1 MTTPVGIGL
10 LGAGFIGQMH
20 SLSLG
25 DVSRARREPIICPTL
40 IAIAERN
47 PTLARMMSERYGW
60 REIVADWHSL
70 VTHSDIDLLV
80 NAGPNGLHADPSIA
94 AAQFGK
100 HVFCEKPLARNGQE
114 ASAIFEA
121 VAATGV
127 KHMCAF
133 MYRFVPALRLAKK
146 MITAGDIGQV
156 RHYRSTFLL
165 NMLEPGSALNWRFD
179 QAAAGAGA
187 LGDLGSHYIDQ
198 ARYLVGEITEVT
210 ALSKTWTT
218 DPAGKVTKVNDDWFG
233 AVAFLENDATAVFEA
248 CRVDAPHALTGRIEV
263 DGTEGSLRFEVERL
277 NELEH
282 RVPGRGPRTLMALR
296 PDHPFNDFFLPVGL
310 QGSHPV
316 GWRDCFEFQMYEMVS
331 AIVED
336 REINPDAATLRDGYR
351 VAEIVDTIARS
362 AETRKAESVNFKS
375 YE

>member
-1 MTTPVGIGL
+1 MNKPIGVGL

-25 DVSRARREPIICPTL
+25 DVSRARREPIINPAL
-40 IAIAERN
+40 VAIAERN
-47 PTLARMMSERYGW
+47 EALAQMMAERYGW
-60 REIVADWHSL
+60 REIVTDWRSL
-70 VTHSDIDLLV
+70 VSRSDIDLFV
-80 NAGPNGLHADPSIA
+80 NAGPNELHGEPSIA
-94 AAQFGK
+94 AAQSGK
-100 HVFCEKPLARNGQE
+100 HVFCEKPLARSGEE
-114 ASAIFEA
+114 AYSIFKG
-121 VAATGV
+121 VDTTGV

-133 MYRFVPALRLAKK
+133 MYRFVPALRLAKQ
-146 MITAGDIGQV
+146 MIAAGEIGKV

-165 NMLEPGSALNWRFD
+165 NMLEPGAGLSWRFD
-179 QAAAGAGA
+179 RDHAGAGA

-198 ARYLVGEITEVT
+198 ARYLVGEVAEVT

-218 DPAGKVTKVNDDWFG
+218 DPAGKIKNVNDDWFG

-248 CRVDAPHALTGRIEV
+248 CRVDAPHALTGRIEI

-282 RVPGRGPRTLMALR
+282 RVPGQGPRTLMALR
-296 PDHPFNDFFLPVGL
+296 PNHPFNDFFLPVGL

-316 GWRDCFEFQMYEMVS
+316 GWRDCFAFQIYEMVS
-331 AIVED
+331 AIAQE
-336 REINPDAATLRDGYR
+336 REISPEAATLRDGYR

-362 AETRKAESVNFKS
+362 AQTRKAERVNFK
-375 YE
+375 E

>member
-1 MTTPVGIGL
+1 MTKPIGVGL

-25 DVSRARREPIICPTL
+25 DVSRARREPTIHPAL

-47 PTLARMMSERYGW
+47 ETLADMMAERYGW
-60 REIVADWHSL
+60 REIVTDWRSL
-70 VTHSDIDLLV
+70 VSRSDIDLFV
-80 NAGPNGLHADPSIA
+80 NAGPNELHFEPSIA
-94 AAQFGK
+94 AAQSGK
-100 HVFCEKPLARNGQE
+100 HIFCEKPLARNGEE
-114 ASAIFEA
+114 AFSIFKSVE
-121 VAATGV
+121 ATGV

-133 MYRFVPALRLAKK
+133 MYRFVPALRLAKQ
-146 MITAGDIGQV
+146 MIAAGDIGKV

-165 NMLEPGSALNWRFD
+165 NMLEPGSGLSWRFD
-179 QAAAGAGA
+179 RDNAGAGA

-198 ARYLVGEITEVT
+198 ARYLVGEVAEVT

-218 DPAGKVTKVNDDWFG
+218 DPAGKIKNVNDDWFG

-248 CRVDAPHALTGRIEV
+248 CRVDAPHALTGRIEI

-282 RVPGRGPRTLMALR
+282 RVPGQGSRTLMALR
-296 PDHPFNDFFLPVGL
+296 PGHPFNDFFLPVGL

-316 GWRDCFEFQMYEMVS
+316 GWRDCFAFQIYEMVS
-331 AIVED
+331 AIVQQ
-336 REINPDAATLRDGYR
+336 REISPEAATLRDGYR
-351 VAEIVDTIARS
+351 VAEIVDTVAQSAR
-362 AETRKAESVNFKS
+362 TRKAERVNFK
-375 YE
+375 E

>member
-1 MTTPVGIGL
+1 MTKPVGIGL

-25 DVSRARREPIICPTL
+25 DVSRARREPMIHPAL

-47 PTLARMMSERYGW
+47 GALARMMAERYGW
-60 REIVADWHSL
+60 REIVTDWHSL

-80 NAGPNGLHADPSIA
+80 NAGPNELHGDPSIA
-94 AAQFGK
+94 AAQHGK
-100 HVFCEKPLARNGQE
+100 HVFCEKPLARSGEE
-114 ASAIFEA
+114 AFSIFKAI
-121 VAATGV
+121 AATGV

-146 MITAGDIGQV
+146 MIAAGDIGKV
-156 RHYRSTFLL
+156 RHYRSAFLL
-165 NMLEPGSALNWRFD
+165 NMLEPGSGLSWRFD
-179 QAAAGAGA
+179 RETAGAGA

-198 ARYLVGEITEVT
+198 ARYLVGEVTEVS

-218 DPAGKVTKVNDDWFG
+218 DPAGKIRNVNDDWFG

-248 CRVDAPHALTGRIEV
+248 CRVDAPHALTGRLEI

-282 RVPGRGPRTLMALR
+282 RVPGHGPRTLMALR

-316 GWRDCFEFQMYEMVS
+316 GWRDCFAFQIYEMVS
-331 AIVED
+331 AIVEN
-336 REINPDAATLRDGYR
+336 REISPDAATLRDGYR

-362 AETRKAESVNFKS
+362 AETRQTERVNFKN
-375 YE
+375 

>member
-1 MTTPVGIGL
+1 MTEHIRVGL

-25 DVSRARREPIICPTL
+25 DVGRARREPMIHPDL
-40 IAIAERN
+40 VAIAERDQA
-47 PTLARMMSERYGW
+47 LARIMAERYGW
-60 REIVADWHSL
+60 REIVSDWHSL
-70 VTHSDIDLLV
+70 VTRSDIDLLV
-80 NAGPNGLHADPSIA
+80 NAGPNELHGEPSIA
-94 AAQFGK
+94 AAENGK
-100 HVFCEKPLARNGQE
+100 HVFCEKPLARSAEE
-114 ASAIFEA
+114 AFSLYKA
-121 VAATGV
+121 VDATGV

-133 MYRFVPALRLAKK
+133 MYRFIPALRLAKK
-146 MITAGDIGQV
+146 MIAAGKIGEV

-165 NMLEPGSALNWRFD
+165 NMLEPGSGLSWRFNRD
-179 QAAAGAGA
+179 TAGAGA

-198 ARYLVGEITEVT
+198 ARYLVGEVTGVT

-218 DPAGKVTKVNDDWFG
+218 DPAGKIKNVNDDWFG

-282 RVPGRGPRTLMALR
+282 RVPGQGPRTLMVLR
-296 PDHPFNDFFLPVGL
+296 PDHPFSDFFLPVGL

-316 GWRDCFEFQMYEMVS
+316 GWRDCFAFQIYEMVS
-331 AIVED
+331 AIVEQ
-336 REINPDAATLRDGYR
+336 RELSPDAATLRDGYR
-351 VAEIVDTIARS
+351 VAEIVDTVARS
-362 AETRKAESVNFKS
+362 AETGGVERVRFK
-375 YE
+375 E

>member
-1 MTTPVGIGL
+1 MTKDIGVGL

-25 DVSRARREPIICPTL
+25 DVGRARREPMIHPDL
-40 IAIAERN
+40 VAIAERDGAV
-47 PTLARMMSERYGW
+47 ARMMVERYVW
-60 REIVADWHSL
+60 REIVTDWHSL
-70 VTHSDIDLLV
+70 VTRSDIDLLV
-80 NAGPNGLHADPSIA
+80 NAGPNKLHGEPSIA
-94 AAQFGK
+94 AAQNGK
-100 HVFCEKPLARNGQE
+100 HVFCEKPLARSGEE
-114 ASAIFEA
+114 AFSIFKA
-121 VAATGV
+121 VEATGV

-146 MITAGDIGQV
+146 MIAAGDIGEV

-165 NMLEPGSALNWRFD
+165 NMLEPGSGLSWRFD
-179 QAAAGAGA
+179 QDTAGAGA

-198 ARYLVGEITEVT
+198 ARYLVGEVTEVT

-218 DPAGKVTKVNDDWFG
+218 DPAGKIKNVNDDWFG
-233 AVAFLENDATAVFEA
+233 AVALLENDATAVFEA
-248 CRVDAPHALTGRIEV
+248 CRVDAPHALTGRIEI

-282 RVPGRGPRTLMALR
+282 RVPGQGPRTLMALR
-296 PDHPFNDFFLPVGL
+296 PNHPFSDFFLPVGL

-316 GWRDCFEFQMYEMVS
+316 GWRDCFAFQIYEMVS
-331 AIVED
+331 AIVQQ
-336 REINPDAATLRDGYR
+336 REISPEAATLRDGYR

-362 AETRKAESVNFKS
+362 AQTRKAERVHFKK
-375 YE
+375 

>member
-1 MTTPVGIGL
+1 MTKPIGVGL

-25 DVSRARREPIICPTL
+25 DVSRARREPIIHPAL

-47 PTLARMMSERYGW
+47 ETLARMMAARYGW

-70 VTHSDIDLLV
+70 ISRSDIDLFV
-80 NAGPNGLHADPSIA
+80 NAGPNELHGEPSIA
-94 AAQFGK
+94 AAQSGK
-100 HVFCEKPLARNGQE
+100 HVFCEKPLARSGEE
-114 ASAIFEA
+114 AFSIFKGIET
-121 VAATGV
+121 TGV

-133 MYRFVPALRLAKK
+133 MYRFVPALRLARQ
-146 MITAGDIGQV
+146 MIAAGDIGKV
-156 RHYRSTFLL
+156 RHFRSTFLL
-165 NMLEPGSALNWRFD
+165 NMLEPGAGLSWRFD
-179 QAAAGAGA
+179 RDNAGAGA

-198 ARYLVGEITEVT
+198 ARYLVGEVTEVT

-218 DPAGKVTKVNDDWFG
+218 DPAGEIKNVNDDWFG

-248 CRVDAPHALTGRIEV
+248 CRVDAPHALTGRIEI

-282 RVPGRGPRTLMALR
+282 RVPGHGPRTLMALR
-296 PDHPFNDFFLPVGL
+296 PGHPFNDFFLPVGL

-316 GWRDCFEFQMYEMVS
+316 GWRDCFAFQIYEMVS
-331 AIVED
+331 AIVQQ
-336 REINPDAATLRDGYR
+336 REISPEAATLRDGYR
-351 VAEIVDTIARS
+351 VAEIVDAIARS
-362 AETRKAESVNFKS
+362 AQTRKAEPVNFKD
-375 YE
+375 

>member
-1 MTTPVGIGL
+1 MTKPIAVGL

-25 DVSRARREPIICPTL
+25 DVSRARREPIIHPSL

-47 PTLARMMSERYGW
+47 ETLAHMMVDRYGW
-60 REIVADWHSL
+60 REIVTDWRSL
-70 VTHSDIDLLV
+70 ISRSDIDLFV
-80 NAGPNGLHADPSIA
+80 NAGPNELHGEPSIA
-94 AAQFGK
+94 AAQSGK
-100 HVFCEKPLARNGQE
+100 HVFCEKPLARSGEE
-114 ASAIFEA
+114 AFSIFKDVET
-121 VAATGV
+121 TGV

-133 MYRFVPALRLAKK
+133 MYRFVPALRLARQ
-146 MITAGDIGQV
+146 MIAAGDIGKV

-165 NMLEPGSALNWRFD
+165 NMLEPGAGLSWRFD
-179 QAAAGAGA
+179 RDNAGAGA

-198 ARYLVGEITEVT
+198 ARYLVGEVTEVT

-218 DPAGKVTKVNDDWFG
+218 DPAGKIKNVNDDWFG

-248 CRVDAPHALTGRIEV
+248 CRVDAPHALTGRIEI

-282 RVPGRGPRTLMALR
+282 RVPGQGPRTLMALR
-296 PDHPFNDFFLPVGL
+296 PGHPFNDFFLPVGL

-316 GWRDCFEFQMYEMVS
+316 GWRDCFAFQIYEMVS
-331 AIVED
+331 AIVQQ
-336 REINPDAATLRDGYR
+336 REISPEAATLRDGYR

-362 AETRKAESVNFKS
+362 AQTRKAERVNFRS
-375 YE
+375 

>member
-1 MTTPVGIGL
+1 MTKPIGVGL

-25 DVSRARREPIICPTL
+25 DVSRARREPIIHPAL

-47 PTLARMMSERYGW
+47 ETLAHIMADRYGW
-60 REIVADWHSL
+60 REIVTDWRSL
-70 VTHSDIDLLV
+70 ISRSDIDLFV
-80 NAGPNGLHADPSIA
+80 NAGPNELHGEPSIA
-94 AAQFGK
+94 AAQSGK
-100 HVFCEKPLARNGQE
+100 HVFCEKPLARSGKE
-114 ASAIFEA
+114 AFSIFKGVET
-121 VAATGV
+121 TGV

-133 MYRFVPALRLAKK
+133 MYRFVPALRLARQ
-146 MITAGDIGQV
+146 MIAAGAIGKV

-165 NMLEPGSALNWRFD
+165 NMLEPGAGLSWRFD
-179 QAAAGAGA
+179 RDNAGAGA

-198 ARYLVGEITEVT
+198 ARYLVGEVTEVT

-218 DPAGKVTKVNDDWFG
+218 DPAGKIKNVNDDWFG

-248 CRVDAPHALTGRIEV
+248 CRVDVPHALTGRIEIDV
-263 DGTEGSLRFEVERL
+263 TEGSLRFEVERL

-282 RVPGRGPRTLMALR
+282 RVPGQGPQTLMALR
-296 PDHPFNDFFLPVGL
+296 PGHPFNDFFLPVGL

-316 GWRDCFEFQMYEMVS
+316 GWRDCFAFQIYEMVS
-331 AIVED
+331 AIVQQ
-336 REINPDAATLRDGYR
+336 REISPEAATLRDGYR

-362 AETRKAESVNFKS
+362 AHTRKAERVNFK
-375 YE
+375 E

>member
-1 MTTPVGIGL
+1 MTKPIGVGL

-25 DVSRARREPIICPTL
+25 DVSRARREPIIHPAL

-47 PTLARMMSERYGW
+47 ETLARMMAARYGW
-60 REIVADWHSL
+60 REIVTDWHSL
-70 VTHSDIDLLV
+70 ISRSDIDLFV
-80 NAGPNGLHADPSIA
+80 NAGPNELHGEPSIA
-94 AAQFGK
+94 AAHSGK
-100 HVFCEKPLARNGQE
+100 HVFCEKPLARSGEE
-114 ASAIFEA
+114 AFSIFKGVET
-121 VAATGV
+121 TGV

-133 MYRFVPALRLAKK
+133 MYRFVPALRLARQ
-146 MITAGDIGQV
+146 MIAAGDIGKV

-165 NMLEPGSALNWRFD
+165 NMLEPGAGLSWRFD
-179 QAAAGAGA
+179 RDNAGAGA

-198 ARYLVGEITEVT
+198 ARYLVGEVIEVT

-218 DPAGKVTKVNDDWFG
+218 DPAGEIKNVNDDWFG

-248 CRVDAPHALTGRIEV
+248 CRVDAPHALTGRIEI

-282 RVPGRGPRTLMALR
+282 RVPGQGPRTLMALR
-296 PDHPFNDFFLPVGL
+296 PGHPFNDFFLPVGL

-316 GWRDCFEFQMYEMVS
+316 GWRDCFAFQIYEMVS
-331 AIVED
+331 AIVQQ
-336 REINPDAATLRDGYR
+336 REISPEAATLRDGYR

-362 AETRKAESVNFKS
+362 AQTRKAERVNFKD
-375 YE
+375 